1 MDKPDLYNLGC
12 APLTLLAAKQ
22 VDELWPVLTW
32 PRQPLPVLDIGC
44 GPGDVARKVLAPRLP
59 PGTKLVAC
67 DISTKMLEFCRQ
79 HNALPGTITYEQ
91 LDVVQ
96 PDLENS
102 AVWQYA
108 PFGKVFCLLLLHWVP
123 DNRRAVQNIQKL
135 LVPGGVA
142 VFSIIANM
150 VNNTAFEEMAKDSL
164 WARYMQDVEKFVSP
178 YQHSEDQVS
187 DFRQLLQS
195 EGYQVLRCDVAP
207 QVVFFPSEMQ
217 RRDFLK
223 SVCPF
228 LDRVPEDQKDN
239 FLDDLLQRME
249 KLNGLS
255 KDVGSSEE
263 PKYYTHFNM
272 MVAMARKL

>member
-32 PRQPLPVLDIGC
+32 PMRPLPVLDIGC
-44 GPGDVARKVLAPRLP
+44 GPGDVARKILAPRLP

-67 DISTKMLEFCRQ
+67 DISTKMLEFYRQ

-123 DNRRAVQNIQKL
+123 DNSKFK
-135 LVPGGVA
+135 P
-142 VFSIIANM
+142 
-150 VNNTAFEEMAKDSL
+150 VNLTSFA
-164 WARYMQDVEKFVSP
+164 
-178 YQHSEDQVS
+178 
-187 DFRQLLQS
+187 
-195 EGYQVLRCDVAP
+195 
-207 QVVFFPSEMQ
+207 
-217 RRDFLK
+217 
-223 SVCPF
+223 
-228 LDRVPEDQKDN
+228 
-239 FLDDLLQRME
+239 
-249 KLNGLS
+249 
-255 KDVGSSEE
+255 
-263 PKYYTHFNM
+263 
-272 MVAMARKL
+272 

>member
-12 APLTLLAAKQ
+12 VPLTQLAAKQ
-22 VDELWPVLTW
+22 VDELWLAFNW

-67 DISTKMLEFCRQ
+67 DISTEMVEFCRQ

-108 PFGKVFCLLLLHWVP
+108 PFGKVFCFLLLHWVP
-123 DNRRAVQNIQKL
+123 DNRRAVQNIHKL
-135 LVPGGVA
+135 LVPGGEA

-150 VNNTAFEEMAKDSL
+150 VFYTVFEEMAKDSR

-178 YQHSEDQVS
+178 YQHSEDPVS

-207 QVVFFPSEMQ
+207 QVLFFPSEMQ
-217 RRDFLK
+217 RRDFMK

-228 LDRVPEDQKDN
+228 LKRVPEDQKDN
-239 FLDDLLQRME
+239 FLDDLIQRME

-255 KDVGSSEE
+255 KDVGRSEE
-263 PKYYTHFNM
+263 PKYYFHFNI